1 VRLAYDAFATSF
13 FRHQTSF
20 VSELPVVIAVRREM
34 TRIGDE
40 KDNNPVKGRSR
51 PGGTLKLL
59 LALTTSVTMAVL
71 LTAAGVPTTVT
82 YVPHDKV
89 SATMAKGGSIIND
102 QGLIVLAQRRGA
114 GEVEVHEKTNHVFI
128 IVEGEATMVTGGI
141 LVGARQTGPDQRRA
155 SSIQG
160 GQTHHLT
167 KGDVITI
174 PARTPHWWKEVP
186 TQTIA
191 YYAVNMEN

>member
-1 VRLAYDAFATSF
+1 V
-13 FRHQTSF
+13 
-20 VSELPVVIAVRREM
+20 
-34 TRIGDE
+34 
-40 KDNNPVKGRSR
+40 
-51 PGGTLKLL
+51 KLL
-59 LALTTSVTMAVL
+59 LALTSSITMAVL
-71 LTAAGVPTTVT
+71 LVAAGVPTVVT

-102 QGLIVLAQRRGA
+102 HGLIVLAQRRGA

-128 IVEGEATMVTGGI
+128 IVEGEATLVTGGT
-141 LVGARQTGPDQRRA
+141 LVGARQTSPDQRRA
-155 SSIQG
+155 ASIQG

-174 PARTPHWWKEVP
+174 PAQTPHWWKEVP

-191 YYAVNMEN
+191 YYAVNIEN